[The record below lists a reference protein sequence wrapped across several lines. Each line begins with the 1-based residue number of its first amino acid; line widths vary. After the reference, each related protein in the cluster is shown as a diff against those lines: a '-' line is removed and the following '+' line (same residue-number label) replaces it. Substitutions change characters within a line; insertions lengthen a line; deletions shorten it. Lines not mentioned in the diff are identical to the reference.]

1 MTKYKAIKVNG
12 QKIDEHRYI
21 MEKHIGRKLKKTE
34 IVHHKNGKKRDNEIS
49 NLEILDL
56 SEHSRMHQTGKTH
69 IKETRKKIALGNQM
83 LSKEEVELIKEL
95 RVKGCTHKEIGET
108 IGISRSS
115 ITKILNGTSYKQY

>member
-1 MTKYKAIKVNG
+1 MTEYKAIKING
-12 QKIDEHRYI
+12 KKIDEHRYI
-21 MEKHIGRKLKKTE
+21 MEKHIGRQLKKTE

-69 IKETRKKIALGNQM
+69 TKKTREKIALGNQM
-83 LSKEEVELIKEL
+83 LSKEEVELVKEL
-95 RVKGCTHKEIGET
+95 RVKGYTHKEIGEV